1 MLREDPH
8 ARFEAA
14 FLRRRFV
21 SGRREFR
28 FISGMAHRAIMRDQ
42 QSVPVPVAEDQR
54 RTWWMFR
61 GRFFWEDDGLAPAEV
76 MALVHE
82 RERRR
87 RRRIDRAMDM
97 MLANDTARGPRR
109 EAPPEDVRREVFRR
123 DGGRCTRCGSDELL
137 QFDHIIPVALGGAP
151 TPANLQ
157 LLCAPCNRDKGAD
170 L

>member
-1 MLREDPH
+1 MLREDPN
-8 ARFEAA
+8 ARFEPA

-28 FISGMAHRAIMRDQ
+28 FISGRAHRAILRDQ
-42 QSVPVPVAEDQR
+42 REAPVAVAEDER

-61 GRFFWEDDGLAPAEV
+61 DRFFWEDDGLSPDEV

-87 RRRIDRAMDM
+87 RRRIERALDLMHAD
-97 MLANDTARGPRR
+97 AQPAAGRR
-109 EAPPEDVRREVFRR
+109 EGVPEEVRREVFRR
-123 DGGRCTRCGSDELL
+123 DGGRCARCGSDELL
-137 QFDHIIPVALGGAP
+137 QFDHVIPVALGGAS
-151 TPANLQ
+151 TAENLQ